1 MRKGKKTTG
10 TLRSML
16 CAALCAVVLAA
27 STLLSGCAQAPMS
40 AAHLKRDPWSL
51 EEPRSLVTKFMRFDY
66 QVMPVG
72 DVAGIKG
79 WAYLD
84 TAKLPEGVK
93 WVESLTFTAYLCDPD
108 GRVMAQDTRTFL
120 PREARADDGIG
131 FEFTLQ
137 PEAWGQRPLFIAF
150 GYRLVLTE
158 GRGVQ
163 GAKGPFF
170 ASEDAATR

>member
-1 MRKGKKTTG
+1 MKKGKSFT
-10 TLRSML
+10 
-16 CAALCAVVLAA
+16 AALCVVALAA
-27 STLLSGCAQAPMS
+27 LTLFWGCAHAPMS

-51 EEPRSLVTKFMRFDY
+51 EEPRSLVTNFMRFDY
-66 QVMPVG
+66 QVVPVG
-72 DVAGIKG
+72 DTAGIKG

-84 TAKLPEGVK
+84 TQKLPEDAK
-93 WVESLTFTAYLCDPD
+93 WVESLTFTAYLCDPE

-120 PREARADDGIG
+120 PREARADEGIG
-131 FEFTLQ
+131 FEFSLR

-163 GAKGPFF
+163 GGKGPFF